1 MPKYAYLQG
10 EFIPLEDAN
19 VSIMT
24 HAFLYGTA
32 VFEGIRAYW
41 SDKDNQLYI
50 FRAKEHY
57 ERLANSCRIMRMDPG
72 HTIEEM
78 TEITRVLLEKNEMK
92 GNAYIRPMVYKCN
105 HQVGVKLSG
114 LDDDFL
120 LFATEMGDYLDLS
133 KGLRCKVSS
142 WRHVSDNA
150 IPMRCKCSG
159 AYANAALI
167 KTEALDDGYDEAIVL
182 TDDGHV
188 SEGSAE
194 NIFIV
199 RGGKLVT
206 PPETDDLLP
215 GITRDTVMV
224 LAEKVLNIPVEI
236 RRIDRT
242 ELYIAEEAFFCGTGA
257 QIAPITSVDNRP
269 IGNGEVGPISK
280 KMQEIYFQ
288 VVRGQLKEFSHW
300 CTPVFK

>member
-72 HTIEEM
+72 HTVEEM

-120 LFATEMGDYLDLS
+120 LLLRKWATIWIS
-133 KGLRCKVSS
+133 AK
-142 WRHVSDNA
+142 A
-150 IPMRCKCSG
+150 SG
-159 AYANAALI
+159 A
-167 KTEALDDGYDEAIVL
+167 K
-182 TDDGHV
+182 
-188 SEGSAE
+188 
-194 NIFIV
+194 F
-199 RGGKLVT
+199 
-206 PPETDDLLP
+206 PP
-215 GITRDTVMV
+215 
-224 LAEKVLNIPVEI
+224 
-236 RRIDRT
+236 
-242 ELYIAEEAFFCGTGA
+242 GA
-257 QIAPITSVDNRP
+257 TYPITPFPCAASAAER
-269 IGNGEVGPISK
+269 
-280 KMQEIYFQ
+280 
-288 VVRGQLKEFSHW
+288 
-300 CTPVFK
+300 TPMLR